1 MAPAGKA
8 ARFTNDSAGF
18 KALIAWIDQPV
29 RSVVYEPT
37 GPWHRAFEEALLQAG
52 LPLARANPLQ
62 ARRFAQAMGQRAKTD
77 AVDARVLA
85 QMGTA
90 LPLRPTEASPPTHRA
105 LEELQVAR
113 DALVTDRTAA
123 RNRQKHLRHR
133 LLKQQNKTRLSQI
146 DRHLAAVDAAIGKR
160 LAEDVGLARRTEIL
174 TSIPGVSS
182 ITAAGL
188 LTRMPELG
196 RLDAKA
202 VASLA
207 GLAPVTRQ
215 SGAWQGRS
223 FIQGGRPRVRRLLY
237 MPALAAARCNPDLRA
252 KYRQLRGQGK
262 PPKVA
267 LTAVIAGRARAHRQ
281 PNAQA
286 PPAGQRIARTEP
298 LLVAR
303 PAQARQRGSTGGKVR
318 RPSPHDQSVGSTP
331 CGSDFEQQ
339 KTKRSARPSAGVR
352 VAR

>member
-1 MAPAGKA
+1 MP
-8 ARFTNDSAGF
+8 S
-18 KALIAWIDQPV
+18 
-29 RSVVYEPT
+29 
-37 GPWHRAFEEALLQAG
+37 
-52 LPLARANPLQ
+52 
-62 ARRFAQAMGQRAKTD
+62 
-77 AVDARVLA
+77 
-85 QMGTA
+85 
-90 LPLRPTEASPPTHRA
+90 
-105 LEELQVAR
+105 
-113 DALVTDRTAA
+113 
-123 RNRQKHLRHR
+123 
-133 LLKQQNKTRLSQI
+133 
-146 DRHLAAVDAAIGKR
+146 IGKR
-160 LAEDVGLARRTEIL
+160 LAEDVVLARRTEIL

-223 FIQGGRPRVRRLLY
+223 FIQGGRPRG
-237 MPALAAARCNPDLRA
+237 AAASLHAGPGGVRCNPDLRA

-267 LTAVIAGRARAHRQ
+267 LTAVMRKLLLLANARD
-281 PNAQA
+281 
-286 PPAGQRIARTEP
+286 ARTEP

-303 PAQARQRGSTGGKVR
+303 PARTRQRGGDRREVR

-339 KTKRSARPSAGVR
+339 ETKRSARPSAGVR